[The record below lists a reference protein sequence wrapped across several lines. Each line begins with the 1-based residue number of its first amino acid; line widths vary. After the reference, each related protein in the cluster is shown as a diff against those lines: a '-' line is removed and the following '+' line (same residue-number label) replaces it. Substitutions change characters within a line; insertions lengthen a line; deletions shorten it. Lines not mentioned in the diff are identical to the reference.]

1 MMHVEKLGEKNIVTD
16 KSKHVVDKRIDM
28 LVIAGEHSGDAHA
41 AACIRDL
48 KALHPNLNICAIGGQ
63 SLQQA
68 GAHLLLDITRW
79 SVVGLIEVLKYYRQF
94 KALMD
99 WIVRWIEVYRPRIV
113 CLVDFPGFNLRLAKK
128 LFEKKL
134 SCKGGGNVKVCA
146 YIAPQIWAWR
156 RNRRFLMAKFLDR
169 LAVIFPFEKAYFGD
183 TNLDVCYVGHPLIG
197 EKLPFAYDLDG
208 ELLLLPGSR
217 SAAVKRIFPI
227 LLNAFQF
234 LKLKY
239 EKLRGIVVYP
249 DASIKAILEEKIAKD
264 HLQSAVRLCDHGN
277 LLHPLEICGS
287 LMSSGTASLKIAL
300 AGIPGV
306 IVYRAHPITYALGKC
321 IVRVPFLSMAN
332 ILLKEQAYPEFLQSS
347 ALQAFKVAQCMQ
359 QFLDDPEATRQQFLS
374 YSEKLHQILLQTE
387 DISLTRWLLQD
398 L

>member
-1 MMHVEKLGEKNIVTD
+1 MHVEKLGEENIFAKKGNGITD
-16 KSKHVVDKRIDM
+16 EQIDLLVV
-28 LVIAGEHSGDAHA
+28 AGEHSGDAHA

-48 KALHPNLNICAIGGQ
+48 KVLHPDLNICAIGGQ
-63 SLQQA
+63 SLRQA
-68 GAHLLLDITRW
+68 GAHLLLDITKW
-79 SVVGLIEVLKYYRQF
+79 SVVGLVEVLKYYRQF

-99 WIVRWIEVYRPRIV
+99 WIVRWIEVYRPRVV
-113 CLVDFPGFNLRLAKK
+113 CLVDFPGFNLRLAQK

-134 SCKGGGNVKVCA
+134 SCRGSGNVKTYA

-156 RNRRFLMAKFLDR
+156 RNRRFSMAKFLDR
-169 LAVIFPFEKAYFGD
+169 LAVIFPFEKAYFSD
-183 TNLDVCYVGHPLIG
+183 TNLDVCYVGHPLVR
-197 EKLPFAYDLDG
+197 ERLPFEYDLDG

-239 EKLRGIVVYP
+239 EKLGGVVVYP
-249 DASIKAILEEKIAKD
+249 DASIKTILEGEIAKG
-264 HLQSAVRLCDHGN
+264 HLQDAIRLCDHGN
-277 LLHPLEICGS
+277 LLHPLKICGS

-306 IVYRAHPITYALGKC
+306 VVYRAHPLTYALGKC
-321 IVRVPFLSMAN
+321 IVKVPFLSMAN

-347 ALQAFKVAQCMQ
+347 ALQAFKVAQRMQ
-359 QFLDDPEATRQQFLS
+359 QFLDKPEITRQQFLS
-374 YSEKLHQILLQTE
+374 HSKNLHRILLQAE
-387 DISLTRWLLQD
+387 DMSPTRWLLQD

>member
-1 MMHVEKLGEKNIVTD
+1 MCVEKLGKANMFANKN
-16 KSKHVVDKRIDM
+16 KYVVDKRIDM
-28 LVIAGEHSGDAHA
+28 LIIAGEHSGDAHA
-41 AACIRDL
+41 AACIRSL
-48 KALHPNLNICAIGGQ
+48 KTLHPDLNVCAIGGQ

-68 GAHLLLDITRW
+68 GAHLLLDITKW
-79 SVVGLIEVLKYYRQF
+79 SVVGLVEVLKYYRQF
-94 KALMD
+94 KELMD

-134 SCKGGGNVKVCA
+134 SCKGGGSVKIYA

-156 RNRRFLMAKFLDR
+156 RNRRFSMAKFLDR
-169 LAVIFPFEKAYFGD
+169 LAVIFPFEKAYFSD
-183 TNLDVCYVGHPLIG
+183 TNLDVCYVGHPLVG
-197 EKLPFAYDLDG
+197 EKLPFTYDLNG

-239 EKLRGIVVYP
+239 EELRGVVVYP
-249 DASIKAILEEKIAKD
+249 DASIKVILEEKIAKS
-264 HLQSAVRLCDHGN
+264 HLQSAIRLCDHGN

-306 IVYRAHPITYALGKC
+306 VVYRAHPITYALGKC
-321 IVRVPFLSMAN
+321 IVKVPFLSIAN

-359 QFLDDPEATRQQFLS
+359 QFLENPEVTRQQFLS
-374 YSEKLHQILLQTE
+374 YSEKLYQILLQAE
-387 DISLTRWLLQD
+387 DMSPTRWLLQD

>member
-1 MMHVEKLGEKNIVTD
+1 MGAEKLD
-16 KSKHVVDKRIDM
+16 KENMFADENKYVVDKRIDM
-28 LVIAGEHSGDAHA
+28 LVVAGEHSGDAHA
-41 AACIRDL
+41 ATCIRDL
-48 KALHPNLNICAIGGQ
+48 KALHPDLNICAIGGQ
-63 SLQQA
+63 ALQQA
-68 GAHLLLDITRW
+68 GAHLLFDITKW
-79 SVVGLIEVLKYYRQF
+79 SVVGLVEVLKYYRQF
-94 KALMD
+94 KELMD
-99 WIVRWIEVYRPRIV
+99 WIIRWVEVYRPRVV

-134 SCKGGGNVKVCA
+134 SCKGGGNVKIYA

-156 RNRRFLMAKFLDR
+156 RNRRFSMAKFLDR
-169 LAVIFPFEKAYFGD
+169 LAVIFPFEKAHFSD
-183 TNLDVCYVGHPLIG
+183 TNLDVCYVGHPLVG
-197 EKLPFAYDLDG
+197 EKLPFTYDLNG

-227 LLNAFQF
+227 LLNAFQL
-234 LKLKY
+234 LKLKH
-239 EKLRGIVVYP
+239 EKLRGVVVYP
-249 DASIKAILEEKIAKD
+249 DASIKAMLEEEIAKN
-264 HLQSAVRLCDHGN
+264 HLQNVIHLYDHGN

-306 IVYRAHPITYALGKC
+306 VVYRAHPITYALGKW
-321 IVRVPFLSMAN
+321 IVKVPFLSMAN

-359 QFLDDPEATRQQFLS
+359 QFLDNPELARQQFLS
-374 YSEKLHQILLQTE
+374 YSEKLYRILLQAE
-387 DISLTRWLLQD
+387 DMSPARWLLQD

>member
-1 MMHVEKLGEKNIVTD
+1 MRVEKLGKEDMLVDENKC
-16 KSKHVVDKRIDM
+16 VVDKRIDM
-28 LVIAGEHSGDAHA
+28 LVVAGEHSGDAHA
-41 AACIRDL
+41 AAGVRNL
-48 KALHPNLNICAIGGQ
+48 KTLHPDLNICAIGGQ
-63 SLQQA
+63 LLQQA
-68 GAHLLLDITRW
+68 GAHLLLDVTKW
-79 SVVGLIEVLKYYRQF
+79 SVVGLVEVLKHYRQF
-94 KALMD
+94 KELMD

-134 SCKGGGNVKVCA
+134 SCKGGGNVKIYA

-183 TNLDVCYVGHPLIG
+183 TNLDVCYVGHPLVG
-197 EKLPFAYDLDG
+197 EKLPFTYDVNG

-239 EKLRGIVVYP
+239 EKLGGVVVYP
-249 DASIKAILEEKIAKD
+249 DESIKAILEEKINKS
-264 HLQSAVRLCDHGN
+264 HLQDTIRLCDHGN
-277 LLHPLEICGS
+277 LLHPLKICGS

-306 IVYRAHPITYALGKC
+306 VVYRAHLITYALGKY
-321 IVRVPFLSMAN
+321 IVKVPFLSMAN

-347 ALQAFKVAQCMQ
+347 ALQSFKVAQRMQ
-359 QFLDDPEATRQQFLS
+359 QFLDNPEVTRQQFLS
-374 YSEKLHQILLQTE
+374 HSEKLHQMLLQAE
-387 DISLTRWLLQD
+387 DVSLTRWLLQD